1 MLKKETK
8 SLKQKLFDAMNKV
21 LKNNKTIIT
30 NKIGKVLQKAI
41 KQIVKKSDKQVNK
54 IPNYNK

>member
-30 NKIGKVLQKAI
+30 NKIEKVLQKAI

-54 IPNYNK
+54 IPN